1 MNSDEIKEIIFR
13 ILKEIAPE
21 SDPAGLLPDENIRE
35 ALDIDS
41 YGFLQLLISISEETG
56 IEIPEADYFRVLTL
70 EGMINYL
77 GLYLGR
83 ND

>member
-1 MNSDEIKEIIFR
+1 MNNDELKAIIFR

-21 SDPAGLLPDENIRE
+21 CDPTELLTDENIRE

-56 IEIPEADYFRVLTL
+56 VEIPEADYAQVFTL
-70 EGMINYL
+70 GGMLSYLSRYL
-77 GLYLGR
+77 G
-83 ND
+83 

>member
-1 MNSDEIKEIIFR
+1 MTNDQLKEMIFR

-21 SDPAGLLPDENIRE
+21 CDPTQLNPDESIRE

-56 IEIPEADYFRVLTL
+56 VEIPEADYVRVFTL
-70 EGMINYL
+70 GGML
-77 GLYLGR
+77 DYLGR
-83 ND
+83 YLL